1 MRIETNDQAPDQFE
15 AIVAAILAPLENN
28 KMAELNKQ
36 VSIDDEEPSAVAN
49 SFLVERGIITN

>member
-1 MRIETNDQAPDQFE
+1 LRQFE
-15 AIVAAILAPLENN
+15 AIVAAILAPLDNN